1 MMQSLLQP
9 VIMSDIC
16 MQGNDWLGQLAFDR
30 EEEDG
35 SEDDDKVSG
44 HEEKSTGLEENGS
57 VGHEE
62 SSTGYEENGSV
73 GHQVFKQRCQS
84 LQCCQHMNCSPIVS
98 PASECAPK
106 VTRVKYMSR
115 VCAACGMLSARRQ
128 LPWKDVTCH
137 LGGKEMMHMLFSAR
151 LQLTHLPT

>member
-1 MMQSLLQP
+1 
-9 VIMSDIC
+9 

-106 VTRVKYMSR
+106 VTRVKYTSR
-115 VCAACGMLSARRQ
+115 VCAACGMLSAHGQ

-137 LGGKEMMHMLFSAR
+137 LGGKEMMHRLFSAS
-151 LQLTHLPT
+151 LQLTHLPA